1 MYEVLLLSNSP
12 FKAACV
18 SAINIFVFYSV
29 MEIITEYSRPITRT
43 KFDINKFDI
52 NFTPRGISFTDI
64 SFNSTHLT
72 LIKSRKYINLSKLVW
87 QN

>member
-18 SAINIFVFYSV
+18 SAVNIFGFYSV
-29 MEIITEYSRPITRT
+29 MEIITEYSRFITPT
-43 KFDINKFDI
+43 KFDI

-72 LIKSRKYINLSKLVW
+72 SIKSRKYINLSKLVW